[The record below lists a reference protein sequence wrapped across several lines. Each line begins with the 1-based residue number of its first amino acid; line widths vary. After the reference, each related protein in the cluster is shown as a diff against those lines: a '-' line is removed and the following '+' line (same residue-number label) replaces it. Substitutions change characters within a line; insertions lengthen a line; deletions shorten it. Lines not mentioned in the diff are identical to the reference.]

1 MMPEIVKSEFYEAGR
16 LYGTTE
22 VIRRCTVR
30 VRYRH
35 EAPLNLFLV
44 LFYANL
50 GPNNGATS
58 SKQGLALF
66 SWGLLGKTGNFRP
79 RRTWEYEQRSARA
92 RGDFAHA

>member
-1 MMPEIVKSEFYEAGR
+1 M
-16 LYGTTE
+16 
-22 VIRRCTVR
+22 
-30 VRYRH
+30 YRH

-58 SKQGLALF
+58 SKQRLALF

-79 RRTWEYEQRSARA
+79 RRTWEYRVRA
-92 RGDFAHA
+92 TLCAPVEISPMHEPTIQ